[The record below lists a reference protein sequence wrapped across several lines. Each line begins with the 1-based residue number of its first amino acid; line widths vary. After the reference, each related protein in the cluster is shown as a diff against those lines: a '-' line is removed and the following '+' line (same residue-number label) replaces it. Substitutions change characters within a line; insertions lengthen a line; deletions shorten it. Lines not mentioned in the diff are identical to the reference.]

1 VSADIIALV
10 VLAAVF
16 LVATVR
22 SVNMGALAL
31 VAAFLVALF
40 VYPRAADADAASVT
54 SELLDGFPGDL
65 FVILVGVTYLFALAK
80 NNGTVDWLVHA
91 AVRAVRGKV
100 SLIPWAMFVVAA
112 LITSIGAVTPAATAI
127 IAPIAMTFAVRYR
140 LSPVLMGFMVVQG
153 ATAGSFSPIG
163 VFGVITNGVI
173 TGADFEAAPVTLFL
187 LSLLA
192 CLLLCAVAYV
202 TIGRQ
207 RSLAPEDGGAGHDG
221 EGDGE
226 RLESDAMA
234 TSSAATRGPV
244 TGTPSSLVETGEA
257 LRHSGGRRAPSTAV
271 VDDDAPRLDLQR
283 SLTLVGLVLLAV
295 GALAFKLNVGFLALA
310 VAVLLTLV
318 FPASAKGAVD
328 KVSWGTVLL
337 IAGIVTYVNLLSEKG
352 TITFLGDSVA
362 GIGAPLLATLVICF
376 IGALVSAF
384 ASTTGIL
391 GTLIPLSIP
400 FLQTGEIGVIGLVV
414 ALAIS
419 SSVVDCSPFSTNGAL
434 VVANST
440 VADRDRVFKTLMTW
454 GMALIVVAPLVTW
467 GLLVVPG
474 WL

>member
-1 VSADIIALV
+1 MSADIIALV

-40 VYPRAADADAASVT
+40 VYPRAADADTASVT
-54 SELLDGFPGDL
+54 TELLDGFPGDL

-91 AVRAVRGKV
+91 AVRAVRGRV
-100 SLIPWAMFVVAA
+100 ALIPWAMFVVAA

-173 TGADFEAAPVTLFL
+173 SGADFQAAPVTLFL

-207 RSLAPEDGGAGHDG
+207 RSLAPEGAADGAD
-221 EGDGE
+221 E

-257 LRHSGGRRAPSTAV
+257 LRPSGGRRTPTAVV

-283 SLTLVGLVLLAV
+283 TLTLVGLVLLAV

-318 FPASAKGAVD
+318 FPGSAKGAVD

-454 GMALIVVAPLVTW
+454 GMALIVIAPLVTW